1 MRINLVAALKETD
14 PDVLTAY
21 NNWIDALLEAKK
33 PITRQAL
40 DIYQNNLNNYTDNKQ
55 AKIKI
60 LEIATTNA
68 YTEFAWS
75 MKIYEKD
82 YRGNGTFIGVRQN
95 RTNGIDPNSSF

>member
-14 PDVLTAY
+14 PEVLIAY

-60 LEIATTNA
+60 LEIATMRPRLRLIRISILLPIPLVL
-68 YTEFAWS
+68 FHS
-75 MKIYEKD
+75 I
-82 YRGNGTFIGVRQN
+82 RVL
-95 RTNGIDPNSSF
+95 S